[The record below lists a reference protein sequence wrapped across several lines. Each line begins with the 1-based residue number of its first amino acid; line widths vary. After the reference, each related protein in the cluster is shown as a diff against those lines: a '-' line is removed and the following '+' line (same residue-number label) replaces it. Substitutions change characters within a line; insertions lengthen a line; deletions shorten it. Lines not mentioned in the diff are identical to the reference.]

1 MTRRE
6 EQLYLQAEA
15 IRRKHEKFRTYFPDT
30 GPCRR
35 ELYPKHVEFFAKGAQ
50 FRERLFMAANRIG
63 KSGAGAYEVCCHVT
77 GLYPDWWV
85 GKRFATPV
93 DVWACGTNGETTRD
107 IVQTWL
113 LGDPRDIGTWHGSM
127 IPAHLI
133 EGFSRRSHGLANA
146 LEHVQI
152 RHVTGGLSNIGFKSY
167 EQGRPSFEGTSKH
180 VIWDDEEP
188 AEDVYTEQ
196 LLRTTTTGGIVMV
209 TFTPLLGM
217 SEVVTAF
224 LEPSAAGREF
234 KTYVQAGWKHVP
246 HLDDEATRALLATM
260 PPHQVKAR
268 SEGEPVLG
276 AGAIYPMNEEDL
288 VVPTRE
294 IPAGWP
300 RGYGFDVGWNRTA
313 AIWGARD
320 PGNLVWELY
329 DEHYRAQGEPPSHA
343 AGIKSRGEW
352 MSGAVDPASMG
363 SSVVDGRIA
372 FDEYVKLGLNLVPAI
387 NAVEAGITSIWTLM
401 VTGRL
406 RVQTHL
412 THWLTEFRRY
422 HRNEKGVIVKKH
434 DHLMDATRYLVMTS
448 RDVLNIP
455 PGPVRLRDQPRTSHP
470 QSWMGS

>member
-1 MTRRE
+1 MSARD
-6 EQLYLQAEA
+6 EQVLLQAEA
-15 IRRKHEKFRTYFPDT
+15 MRRRSEKSRVYFPDT
-30 GPCRR
+30 GPYRR
-35 ELYPKHVEFFAKGAQ
+35 DLYPKHVEFFSLGGQ

-63 KSGAGAYEVCCHVT
+63 KSGAGAFEVCCHAT
-77 GLYPDWWV
+77 GNYPHWWT
-85 GKRFATPV
+85 GKRFDQSV

-113 LGDPRDIGTWHGSM
+113 LGDPRFIGEWQGSM

-133 EGFSRRSHGLANA
+133 EGFNRRSHGLANA
-146 LEHVQI
+146 LESVTV
-152 RHVTGGLSNIGFKSY
+152 RHASGGLSSIAFKSY

-188 AEDVYTEQ
+188 PLDVYTEQ
-196 LLRTTTTGGIVMV
+196 LLRITTTKGCVLV

-217 SEVVTAF
+217 SDVVTSF
-224 LEPSAAGREF
+224 LEPTEAAREF

-246 HLDDEATRALLATM
+246 HLDSEATRALLATM

-276 AGAIYPMNEEDL
+276 SGAIYPINEEDL
-288 VVPTRE
+288 IIPTRP

-313 AIWGARD
+313 VIWGARD
-320 PGNLVWELY
+320 PGNHVWELY
-329 DEHYRAQGEPPSHA
+329 DSHYKSQGEPPSHA
-343 AGIKSRGEW
+343 AGIQARGEW
-352 MSGAVDPASMG
+352 MHGAIDPASMG

-372 FDEYVKLGLNLVPAI
+372 FDEYMKLGLNLVPAI
-387 NAVEAGITSIWTLM
+387 NAVEAGITHVWTLM
-401 VTGRL
+401 ITGRL
-406 RVQTHL
+406 RVQSHL
-412 THWLTEFRRY
+412 TDWLTEFRRY

-434 DHLMDATRYLVMTS
+434 DHLMDATRYLTMTAA
-448 RDVLNIP
+448 DVLQVP
-455 PGPVRLRDQPRTSHP
+455 PGPVRLRDQPRDSHP